1 MFKLHL
7 KEIRKARGMS
17 QQELADAIG
26 VTKFV
31 LGTWEREDTKLPLDK
46 ACDIAR
52 ALNCTLD
59 QLAGRDEIV
68 IDDAERKAA
77 EAFKKLRKRSK
88 MSITYEVIDLDKQ
101 LDEMQSKLDM
111 IRKEIK
117 S

>member
-59 QLAGRDEIV
+59 QLAGRDEMSMMYDFV
-68 IDDAERKAA
+68 DGRCSAWSAEKMYYALKNCIDFIFEGNFENANVSFRNFVNA
-77 EAFKKLRKRSK
+77 
-88 MSITYEVIDLDKQ
+88 
-101 LDEMQSKLDM
+101 
-111 IRKEIK
+111 
-117 S
+117 